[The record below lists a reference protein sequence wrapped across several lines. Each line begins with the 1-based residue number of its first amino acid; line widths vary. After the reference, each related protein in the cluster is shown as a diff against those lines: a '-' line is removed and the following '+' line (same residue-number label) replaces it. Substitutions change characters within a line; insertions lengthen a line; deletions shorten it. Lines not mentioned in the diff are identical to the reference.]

1 MKIRMKKTCSTAS
14 STCTNVYFL
23 KTIKSRFV
31 VELQSF
37 VFGLILADFGSLGQ
51 FWAKFATLVH

>member
-1 MKIRMKKTCSTAS
+1 MKKTCSTAS